1 MMCFYFKVMNRT
13 TINHVVRDLRLTF
26 VNTKSGEL
34 NWTPPAPEPRHTI
47 SDGRSFSQWR
57 VPLPASA
64 ADDAAAVPAPNVNV
78 YPTEEQADALA
89 ALLQERGL
97 SAASI
102 GCGNGYLEGMLEA
115 REIDV
120 LAVDLE
126 LTIGAEDYLK
136 MRSFCLQIVRVRP
149 DALVRLRGD
158 PAATALLFVWGRTLP
173 WRSYLEAYPAVPLV
187 VIVGDLSR
195 DGCATEPAADALA
208 GVDGWREVARFSVR
222 ALSPAAL
229 LVAYE
234 RC

>member
-1 MMCFYFKVMNRT
+1 
-13 TINHVVRDLRLTF
+13 
-26 VNTKSGEL
+26 
-34 NWTPPAPEPRHTI
+34 
-47 SDGRSFSQWR
+47 
-57 VPLPASA
+57 
-64 ADDAAAVPAPNVNV
+64 
-78 YPTEEQADALA
+78 
-89 ALLQERGL
+89 
-97 SAASI
+97 
-102 GCGNGYLEGMLEA
+102 
-115 REIDV
+115 
-120 LAVDLE
+120 
-126 LTIGAEDYLK
+126 
-136 MRSFCLQIVRVRP
+136 MRSFCTQIVRVRP

-229 LVAYE
+229 LIAYE

>member
-1 MMCFYFKVMNRT
+1 M
-13 TINHVVRDLRLTF
+13 VVT
-26 VNTKSGEL
+26 
-34 NWTPPAPEPRHTI
+34 APEPRHTI
-47 SDGRSFSQWR
+47 SDGRSFPQWR
-57 VPLPASA
+57 VALPASA

-78 YPTEEQADALA
+78 YPTEEQAGALA

-126 LTIGAEDYLK
+126 LTVADPCPVTGDYAK
-136 MRSFCLQIVRVRP
+136 MRSFCEQIVRVRP

-195 DGCATEPAADALA
+195 DGCATEPAADALS